1 MELPVSML
9 EKCATGQSRICGF
22 EEDLGSNPSA
32 ATNFFLFLLLDVR
45 GKEKVEWSFVS
56 CHGWLV
62 H

>member
-1 MELPVSML
+1 
-9 EKCATGQSRICGF
+9 
-22 EEDLGSNPSA
+22 
-32 ATNFFLFLLLDVR
+32 LLLDVR